1 MRNNLLRIVTPC
13 AMHRRTAKI
22 DSRCFVIRHGEA
34 DDDGCMACGTRKK
47 NAAGWPREYS
57 QTPSDEGNKQ
67 L

>member
-1 MRNNLLRIVTPC
+1 MPTPDAEAADEAGIAC
-13 AMHRRTAKI
+13 AT
-22 DSRCFVIRHGEA
+22 S
-34 DDDGCMACGTRKK
+34 KK